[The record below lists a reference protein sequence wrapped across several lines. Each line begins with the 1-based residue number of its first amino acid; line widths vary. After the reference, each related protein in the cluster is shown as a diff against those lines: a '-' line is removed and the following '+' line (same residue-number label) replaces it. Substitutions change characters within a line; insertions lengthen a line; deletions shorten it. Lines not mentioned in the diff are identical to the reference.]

1 MAAQIAGK
9 ICLVTGATSGI
20 GLETAR
26 GLAERGAHVVLV
38 GRDGE
43 RARRTAEA
51 LGGPGKVDFMIADL
65 LSPAAVQGLAT
76 SFKARYERLDVLI
89 NNAGG
94 LFTERE
100 LTAEGFERTWALNHL
115 SYFVLTLELAD
126 LLKASAPARI
136 VNVASRAHSRA
147 RLDFNNLQGE
157 RSFGGMRQYERSKLA
172 NVMFTAALARRLKL
186 DGVTANSLHP
196 GVVATGF
203 GNDASGAIKIA
214 LRLFRPLFIGPAA
227 GAATSIHLATAP
239 EVEEVS
245 GRYFAK
251 SQEVA
256 PSAASQDID
265 IQEELWRVSLE
276 QTERFRSTTL

>member
-1 MAAQIAGK
+1 MAAQMAGK

-43 RARRTAEA
+43 RAHRTAEA

-65 LSPAAVQGLAT
+65 LSLAAAQGLA
-76 SFKARYERLDVLI
+76 SAFKARYERLDVLI

-214 LRLFRPLFIGPAA
+214 LRLFRPLFIAPAA
-227 GAATSIHLATAP
+227 GAATSIYLATAP

-251 SQEVA
+251 SREVA

-276 QTERFRSTTL
+276 QTERFRSATL